1 MTFQNPCASPGR
13 RIGRQRTIAGN
24 VAGLLPTSADMTR
37 NLLDLLDSV
46 TDAEWASGLTWY
58 SDRANQVCADI
69 VTAAR
74 VGGRTISR
82 RRAAGILASLSP
94 GVSWDNNVDGAI
106 ELAATGAAFSY
117 QSTDNNRKALAIL
130 DGADPADVL
139 GGRKVRS
146 FFANILSP
154 ATSGAVTIDRHAL
167 SILFGKSL
175 SERELKV
182 LGRIGIYTASAG
194 IYRAVARIYGIRPLQ
209 LQAISWVAWRR
220 LKGLDDAAETF

>member
-1 MTFQNPCASPGR
+1 MAFSRPVASPGR

-24 VAGLLPTSADMTR
+24 IAGLLPSSADMTR

-46 TDAEWASGLTWY
+46 TDAEWASGLVWY
-58 SDRANQVCADI
+58 SDRADQVCSDI
-69 VTAAR
+69 VSAAR
-74 VGGRTISR
+74 AGGRSITR
-82 RRAAGILASLSP
+82 RQAAGILASLSP
-94 GVSWDNNVDGAI
+94 SVSWDINVDGAV
-106 ELAATGAAFSY
+106 ELAVTGEPFSY
-117 QSTDNNRKALAIL
+117 QSADNNRKALAIL

-146 FFANILSP
+146 FFANILNP

-182 LGRIGIYTASAG
+182 LGRIGVYSAAAG
-194 IYRAVARIYGIRPLQ
+194 IYRAVARIYGVRPCQ

-220 LKGLDDAAETF
+220 LKGLDRAEEVF